1 MISFNH
7 VPEQVSHF
15 YKWELNSAQ
24 FIIIPATESSSEAS
38 SLLDK
43 EALIACVK
51 IAADP
56 RLADKLKLHL
66 LISGCYFLLL
76 NLIKLLLL

>member
-7 VPEQVSHF
+7 VPEEVSHF

-43 EALIACVK
+43 EALIALCQNCSGPPISRQAKASSSDFRVLFFIVK
-51 IAADP
+51 
-56 RLADKLKLHL
+56 
-66 LISGCYFLLL
+66 F
-76 NLIKLLLL
+76 N